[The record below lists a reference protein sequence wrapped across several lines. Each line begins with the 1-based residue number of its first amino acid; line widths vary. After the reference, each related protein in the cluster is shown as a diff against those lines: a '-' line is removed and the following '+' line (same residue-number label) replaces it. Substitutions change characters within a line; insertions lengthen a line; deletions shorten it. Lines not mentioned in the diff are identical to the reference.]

1 MGKWY
6 VSYKSGCAMV
16 MKIARNRADAIEA
29 AYKFLAQ
36 SVDVHEVGPLIER
49 RDGNVVSG
57 SAIREMYEANK
68 LL

>member
-6 VSYKSGCAMV
+6 VSYKTGSAMV
-16 MKIARNRADAIEA
+16 MKIAPNRANAIEA

-36 SVDVHEVGPLIER
+36 SVDVREVGPLIER

-57 SAIREMYEANK
+57 AAIRDMYKASK
-68 LL
+68 LR

>member
-6 VSYKSGCAMV
+6 VSYKAGSAMV

-29 AYKFLAQ
+29 AYKFLARR
-36 SVDVHEVGPLIER
+36 VDVHEVGPLIEG

-57 SAIREMYEANK
+57 SAIRDMYKADK
-68 LL
+68 LR